1 MGHMWSR
8 IGRMRGCDAGHGGAL
23 RGGNHHMPGGYRLL
37 IVNATEQL
45 VKSGVK
51 PQNV

>member
-1 MGHMWSR
+1 VTAAG
-8 IGRMRGCDAGHGGAL
+8 MRGCDAGQGGAL
-23 RGGNHHMPGGYRLL
+23 LLGGNHHTPRCYRLL
-37 IVNATEQL
+37 NVNAAQQL